1 MFTVVIYILRRL
13 ADQNSPQ
20 GRQARDLLELIV
32 GRIKAWELAQ
42 LDREKAELPASGQ
55 RPVVDADAID
65 MREDIEFRRQRLLDA
80 GVDSALRDWWFRL
93 QLPGEISVRP
103 VPTKLIE
110 AIGFELIGQAVAPC
124 VYFLVE
130 QKPEITAI
138 DRQKT
143 ISQLDRLGALIRLP
157 RPGAGVPAASFLGGT
172 FSAWSS
178 CGGERGRPPWLY
190 QGFEKVVPPD
200 PD

>member
-13 ADQNSPQ
+13 ANQNNPR
-20 GRQARDLLELIV
+20 GRQAKELLELIV

-42 LDREKAELPASGQ
+42 LDREEAELQASGQ
-55 RPVVDADAID
+55 EPVIDADAID
-65 MREDIEFRRQRLLDA
+65 MREDIEFRRERLLNA
-80 GVDSALRDWWFRL
+80 GVDSALKDWWFRL

-103 VPTKLIE
+103 VPAEVIE

-157 RPGAGVPAASFLGGT
+157 RPGAGEPAANFLGST

-178 CGGERGRPPWLY
+178 CGGEPGRPPWLY
-190 QGFEKVVPPD
+190 RGFDRVVPPN